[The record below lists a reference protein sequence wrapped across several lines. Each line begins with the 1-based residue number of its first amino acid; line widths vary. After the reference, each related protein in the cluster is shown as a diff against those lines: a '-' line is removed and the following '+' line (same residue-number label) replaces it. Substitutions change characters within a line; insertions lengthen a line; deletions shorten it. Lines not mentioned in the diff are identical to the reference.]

1 MQRTQ
6 TALRAAALTMVLA
19 MALASPALAKTE
31 TIKGT
36 SCWTGK
42 LDMIA
47 TTKKDM
53 GWAYSLNYT
62 WLAENNDPELSLS
75 GRCIGSGGMVDGKY
89 ESAPFF
95 CTINAADGSSYM
107 GCGIGSPKGAK
118 SILFGGTGAGAFAMA
133 LAAGAAGSAMGRGGL
148 NFSQPHK
155 SVHPPRSYLAA
166 CSV

>member
-62 WLAENNDPELSLS
+62 WLAENNDPELNLS

-89 ESAPFF
+89 ESEPFF
-95 CTINAADGSSYM
+95 CTINAAEGSSYM
-107 GCGIGSPKGAK
+107 GRGIGSPRGAK
-118 SILFGGTGAGAFAMA
+118 SILFGGTGAFKGVSGMVTGGPAVKLPAPKGSFARCHEDVVVRT
-133 LAAGAAGSAMGRGGL
+133 L
-148 NFSQPHK
+148 PDK
-155 SVHPPRSYLAA
+155 
-166 CSV
+166 